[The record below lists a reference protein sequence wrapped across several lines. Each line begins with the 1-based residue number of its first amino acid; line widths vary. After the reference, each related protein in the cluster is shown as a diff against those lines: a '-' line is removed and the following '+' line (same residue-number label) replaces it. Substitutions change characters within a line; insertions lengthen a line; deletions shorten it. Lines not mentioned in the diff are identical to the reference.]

1 LTQEA
6 SDASNNLR
14 AEKANKVVQSLGVKR
29 HVFEPS
35 GFSVWT
41 VVGKEGDFLVDIEA
55 ISSKQYC
62 SCRDFHFRVLSG
74 KVPECYHLIAAR
86 TALKERKYA
95 TTKFSD
101 EELNSFLK
109 ALLKDSFSHLE

>member
-1 LTQEA
+1 M
-6 SDASNNLR
+6 
-14 AEKANKVVQSLGVKR
+14 
-29 HVFEPS
+29 FEPS

-41 VVGKEGDFLVDIEA
+41 VVGKDGDFLVDIETDRA
-55 ISSKQYC
+55 KQYC
-62 SCRDFHFRVLSG
+62 SCSDFHFRVLSG

-86 TALKERKYA
+86 TALKEGKYS